1 MYIYITYKYP
11 IYIFINLNICM
22 YLNFVIRLK
31 RRTKQS
37 AVVLTSD
44 VFNINVNEDVSVV
57 CAESWGGNIN
67 WIISLGKRGHIL
79 ELY

>member
-1 MYIYITYKYP
+1 
-11 IYIFINLNICM
+11 M

-57 CAESWGGNIN
+57 CAESWGANIN